1 MNNGDATGETGARLF
16 TNPSKLPTAVANYVT
31 NNAGVNAAVKAEAL
45 EVIDDEGVESIVD
58 RDTYLL

>member
-1 MNNGDATGETGARLF
+1 MF
-16 TNPSKLPTAVANYVT
+16 TNPSKLAIAVASYVT

-45 EVIDDEGVESIVD
+45 EVIDDEGVESTVD